1 MNQSK
6 FFSVGWLNKAELL
19 RALQFNHPTGDQG
32 GKSTVSIKEK
42 LKQLLSELCP
52 YLVTAF
58 ACVNAAFVGID
69 LFGNEGASG
78 LIRFFQFV
86 CFVFALGCA
95 LFCLVQTVVHCFI
108 HAFSRW
114 ISRMTFILR
123 ERHE

>member
-1 MNQSK
+1 M
-6 FFSVGWLNKAELL
+6 
-19 RALQFNHPTGDQG
+19 
-32 GKSTVSIKEK
+32 SIKEK
-42 LKQLLSELCP
+42 LKQLLSELGP

-114 ISRMTFILR
+114 SIRTAFILR

>member
-1 MNQSK
+1 MK
-6 FFSVGWLNKAELL
+6 TLAAIRDFLFWEL
-19 RALQFNHPTGDQG
+19 G
-32 GKSTVSIKEK
+32 
-42 LKQLLSELCP
+42 P
-52 YLVTAF
+52 YLITAY
-58 ACVNAAFVGID
+58 ACTNAAFVGID

-114 ISRMTFILR
+114 ISRTLFILR